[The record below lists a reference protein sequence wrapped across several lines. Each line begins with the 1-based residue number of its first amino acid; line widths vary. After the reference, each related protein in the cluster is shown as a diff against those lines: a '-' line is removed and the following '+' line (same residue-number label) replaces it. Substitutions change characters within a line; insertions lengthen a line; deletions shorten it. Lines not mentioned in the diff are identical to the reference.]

1 MVPLKFL
8 AIFDFSKFAKML
20 PLMILNIILLVLSAF
35 FSSVETAFSSVNII
49 RLRNYAEEKR
59 KGAKKAV
66 YIAEKFELTLTT
78 VLVGNNF
85 VNIAAT
91 TITAYIISRTILNPT
106 IANIFST
113 VLMTIII
120 LIFGEIFPKQYGKEN
135 AEKWALKS
143 AGIMFVIIKF
153 LYPITAIFLWIKK
166 QIMKKKKDDEVMPFV
181 TEDELETIIDVMEDQ
196 GVIQKDDAELIQS
209 AITINETRVYD
220 IMTPRVDMVA
230 VDIND
235 SIEDI
240 KKVFFEHQFS
250 RIPVYDKDKDN
261 IIGILSE
268 RAFFTALLK
277 GEKINIYNLLSE
289 PYFVS
294 ENMKVDDLIRELQR
308 TKKHFAIV
316 SDEYGGTSGIVTM
329 EDALEELVGEIYDEY
344 DEVETDS
351 QAIIEK
357 EPNVYYL
364 SAEIELEH
372 LFETL
377 KLGNPPDV
385 GYSTLGGFI
394 YQLCETVPEEKEV
407 VYYNTVYEENDLE
420 NPVHIEYQLKF
431 TIAKVENRRIREV
444 IMEVIRLDEDSKKT
458 EDENNQNGRE

>member
-1 MVPLKFL
+1 
-8 AIFDFSKFAKML
+8 
-20 PLMILNIILLVLSAF
+20 
-35 FSSVETAFSSVNII
+35 
-49 RLRNYAEEKR
+49 
-59 KGAKKAV
+59 
-66 YIAEKFELTLTT
+66 
-78 VLVGNNF
+78 
-85 VNIAAT
+85 
-91 TITAYIISRTILNPT
+91 
-106 IANIFST
+106 
-113 VLMTIII
+113 
-120 LIFGEIFPKQYGKEN
+120 
-135 AEKWALKS
+135 
-143 AGIMFVIIKF
+143 
-153 LYPITAIFLWIKK
+153 
-166 QIMKKKKDDEVMPFV
+166 
-181 TEDELETIIDVMEDQ
+181 
-196 GVIQKDDAELIQS
+196 
-209 AITINETRVYD
+209 
-220 IMTPRVDMVA
+220 
-230 VDIND
+230 
-235 SIEDI
+235 
-240 KKVFFEHQFS
+240 
-250 RIPVYDKDKDN
+250 
-261 IIGILSE
+261 
-268 RAFFTALLK
+268 
-277 GEKINIYNLLSE
+277 
-289 PYFVS
+289 
-294 ENMKVDDLIRELQR
+294 MKVDDLIRELQR